1 MRKLSRAA
9 DLLRG
14 RYKPPHTEAV
24 DIGDMPTAEGF
35 SGRHLLHVEEGAPL
49 GSLSRP
55 AVKPAAALDLAD
67 DELVLGIQRGGQ
79 SRAYPFLLLRTY
91 HVVNDDLAGSP
102 VTVTFCPRCF
112 SGVAFDPVVEGT
124 PLTFDVFGLYQ
135 GTMVMNDH
143 QTGTIWTPLD
153 GSAVAGRLLGR
164 QLTMEPF
171 EMTTLGRWNQL
182 HPDGTAPDVRVP
194 PKPNARRLGESRQDE
209 RLQRVVRHW
218 DQRLH
223 PRTLVLGVEDG
234 ELARAYVLDPSR
246 PGPPLLQ
253 DRLGETPI
261 VLLAAAGA
269 WPLAYDRRAESGVLE
284 FSLDGD
290 RVIDESGSTWLDG
303 RAVAGPMA
311 GTALTFVRS
320 HPVEWWTWAA
330 YHPNTEIART

>member
-14 RYKPPHTEAV
+14 RYRPPHTESV
-24 DIGDMPTAEGF
+24 DIGDMPAAEGF
-35 SGRHLLHVEEGAPL
+35 SPQHLLHVEEGAPV
-49 GSLSRP
+49 GSLSHP
-55 AVKPAAALDLAD
+55 AVKPASALDLPE
-67 DELVLGIQRGGQ
+67 DELVLGIQRGGR

-112 SGVAFDPVVEGT
+112 SGAAFDPVVKGAA
-124 PLTFDVFGLYQ
+124 LTFAVFGLYQ
-135 GTMVMNDH
+135 GTMVMNDRE
-143 QTGTIWTPLD
+143 TGTIWTPLD
-153 GSAVAGRLLGR
+153 GRAVAGRLLGR
-164 QLTMEPF
+164 RLTMEPF

-209 RLQRVVRHW
+209 RLERVVRHW
-218 DQRLH
+218 DERLH

-234 ELARAYVLDPSR
+234 ELARAYVLDPAR
-246 PGPPLLQ
+246 PGPRLLQ

-269 WPLAYDRRAESGVLE
+269 WPLAYDRRAGGQVLA

-290 RVIDESGSTWLDG
+290 RVVDGDGSTWLEG
-303 RAVAGPMA
+303 RAVDGPMA
-311 GTALTFVRS
+311 GTALTFVPS

-330 YHPNTEIART
+330 YHPNTEIVRT